1 MDVLSVSEAFMYALE
16 AVGKEYQY
24 IASGQTVLRTVPEIM
39 EANGMTST
47 RTKPGMVL
55 KIPV

>member
-39 EANGMTST
+39 EANGWYAMKNTA
-47 RTKPGMVL
+47 GE
-55 KIPV
+55 I